1 MKRKPQNKLIKAV
14 IVLVLISILIIA
26 VNFEKVISS
35 MAIFEKKSEKGVFVP
50 VNVTKENLPSY
61 LMSSSMIKDMPKKAN
76 VRLKLYDDSQGER
89 KWEEIYF
96 INENSVKE
104 VSSDDNEKVDV
115 EIYLDSN
122 YISELGLRELCSS
135 IKKAKV
141 NGKLGTE
148 LKISKVSFLWKYREM
163 MKYKDC
169 L

>member
-1 MKRKPQNKLIKAV
+1 MKKKLTKVALI
-14 IVLVLISILIIA
+14 LVLISIFIIV

-35 MAIFEKKSEKGVFVP
+35 MAIFGGKSDEGVFVP

-76 VRLKLYDDSQGER
+76 VRLRLYDDSRGER
-89 KWEEIYF
+89 KWEETYF
-96 INENSVKE
+96 ITGKIVNE
-104 VSSDDNEKVDV
+104 VSSDDNEKADV

-122 YISELGLRELCSS
+122 YISELGLREFCSS
-135 IKKAKV
+135 IKKAKAD
-141 NGKLGTE
+141 GKFGAE
-148 LKISKVSFLWKYREM
+148 LKMSKVSFLWKYKGM

>member
-1 MKRKPQNKLIKAV
+1 MKSKSKNKLMKIV
-14 IVLVLISILIIA
+14 IVLALISIFIIA

-35 MAIFEKKSEKGVFVP
+35 MAIFGGKSGGGVFVP

-76 VRLKLYDDSQGER
+76 VKLKLYDDSQGER
-89 KWEEIYF
+89 KWEETYF
-96 INENSVKE
+96 ITGNIVKE
-104 VSSDDNEKVDV
+104 VSSDDNEEVDA
-115 EIYLDSN
+115 EIYLSSD
-122 YISELGLRELCSS
+122 YISELGLQELCSS

-141 NGKLGTE
+141 NGEFGAE
-148 LKISKVSFLWKYREM
+148 LKMSKVSFLWKYKGM